1 MKGVAL
7 KVICPGGISHS
18 PCSWWFE
25 QGAWLSRAPLARP
38 AGSSLSMPCCGAQ
51 AFDKWRAEHSATVLA
66 VRQAVADASAS
77 DAALRPL
84 VEEARGQL
92 WTLFAMKKA
101 VICSESV
108 LIIMNMEHLLPAVSL
123 QRPPAQALLH
133 ACCLACAYVIQ
144 DIIPKQAR
152 ASASLVWALCICQCN
167 PPFGFGHYLSSLLE
181 SRLSTARKHLLS
193 LARTSGP
200 LSEQTY

>member
-1 MKGVAL
+1 MPRRQQQHP
-7 KVICPGGISHS
+7 CPQWLG
-18 PCSWWFE
+18 
-25 QGAWLSRAPLARP
+25 QGASSPHALSARPSIGSPLSRARFA
-38 AGSSLSMPCCGAQ
+38 AQ

-108 LIIMNMEHLLPAVSL
+108 LIIMNMEHLLPAVS
-123 QRPPAQALLH
+123 RSALLPRP
-133 ACCLACAYVIQ
+133 CLTPAA
-144 DIIPKQAR
+144 
-152 ASASLVWALCICQCN
+152 W
-167 PPFGFGHYLSSLLE
+167 
-181 SRLSTARKHLLS
+181 RLHD
-193 LARTSGP
+193 
-200 LSEQTY
+200 